1 MIASIYIPL
10 IAQDVNEAYVVS
22 AFHTG
27 GIGKVSHVDFVI
39 NKQKMRREAF
49 VHFEE
54 WYDTDEANALKTQ
67 LECGKET
74 GQNTRFKHSK
84 LKYWPLLVN
93 KNPLEKN
100 SPLKQ
105 ANAVYELE
113 ERFLNLERMMT
124 RLTFMTK
131 LHDANIRLI
140 LENSAEAANNSGN
153 NNNGNENGSLKRLK
167 VDAETYI
174 YTDGMRVI

>member
-10 IAQDVNEAYVVS
+10 IGQDVNETYVVS
-22 AFHTG
+22 AFHSG

-54 WYDTDEANALKTQ
+54 WYDTDEANAIKGQ
-67 LECGKET
+67 LEIGKET

-100 SPLKQ
+100 SPLKK
-105 ANAVYELE
+105 ATEVYELE
-113 ERFLNLERMMT
+113 ERFLNLERMMAD
-124 RLTFMTK
+124 LTFMTK

-140 LENSAEAANNSGN
+140 LENSRDATN
-153 NNNGNENGSLKRLK
+153 NNNNENGSLKRLK
-167 VDAETYI
+167 IDTDTYI